1 MVTVCI
7 TMHSVTKHVN
17 FFLIKVKI
25 MKTTTKNFLSSFFIV
40 SFIAFG
46 LVFFIVIKTNA
57 QTSPDSTG
65 MGSSTPNDQ
74 SLQMPTPPADATQAM
89 GPAPA
94 TPTDG
99 SQTAAPASPTDGS
112 QAATTAPVAVPAD
125 GSQAV
130 APAAPVAAPVVA
142 EVLSGPDIV
151 QLTEDKV
158 ALVKSDDP
166 KIGTAFDDSEKL
178 RKDRADLIKS
188 MAQAAQSL
196 KDKFTDQEIKLADF
210 YQSFE
215 FEEGKTQKLFA
226 PIKEE
231 KEA

>member
-1 MVTVCI
+1 M
-7 TMHSVTKHVN
+7 
-17 FFLIKVKI
+17 
-25 MKTTTKNFLSSFFIV
+25 
-40 SFIAFG
+40 
-46 LVFFIVIKTNA
+46 
-57 QTSPDSTG
+57 
-65 MGSSTPNDQ
+65 
-74 SLQMPTPPADATQAM
+74 
-89 GPAPA
+89 
-94 TPTDG
+94 
-99 SQTAAPASPTDGS
+99 
-112 QAATTAPVAVPAD
+112 
-125 GSQAV
+125 
-130 APAAPVAAPVVA
+130 VA

-196 KDKFTDQEIKLADF
+196 KDKFTDQEIKIADF